1 MDRQPVLRG
10 ALVTIAPSVAQE
22 YDALFA
28 VASDPAIWDQHPA
41 HDRWQEAVF
50 RAFFDEGMAGGGML
64 TIRDARDGAVI
75 GSSRYGPYD
84 AAADEIE
91 IGWTFFARDRWRRG
105 YNRETKR
112 LMIDHIARY
121 VPTVT
126 FHIGRDNARSRTA
139 VAALGAVLRP
149 GTVDVLRGGR
159 MVPHVIYELRAR

>member
-1 MDRQPVLRG
+1 MNRQPVLRG
-10 ALVTIAPSVAQE
+10 QLVTIAPSVADD

-41 HDRWQEAVF
+41 HDRWRADVF

-64 TIRDARDGAVI
+64 TIRDAQDGSVI

-84 AAADEIE
+84 PDADEIE

-112 LMIDHIARY
+112 LMIDHITRY
-121 VPTVT
+121 AATVT
-126 FHIGRDNARSRTA
+126 FHIGEANARSRTA

-149 GTVDVLRGGR
+149 GTIDVLRGGR
-159 MVPHVIYELRAR
+159 MVPHVVYALRRP